1 MSSLSPQQPSHAF
14 LGGGDPARL
23 FIIGGM
29 LLVITGMIFGDLYAI
44 FILHPNVADIGREM
58 GAAVSAASAGN
69 ADSVFAHFGAVGQFL
84 ENAGTKKDAHVHMIH
99 AGYLAFLLAFL
110 QPKVA
115 LGERAKLQLAKIF
128 LWASVILPVS
138 IFLIHYVGLVYSPLQ
153 TIGWASIF
161 ADLAGL
167 VLIIVLLVEL
177 VGLLRHALGHG
188 ARDAALMALDGG
200 ESRTL
205 VIGGALL
212 ILAGFLFGAFYA
224 GSLLAEHES
233 RELSILGDLLQ
244 QASRH
249 AGAAVQQ
256 GLGAY
261 GNLQVEK
268 AVMIASHAHVIE
280 FGLLAMM
287 MAIVQP
293 YVYLSSTWRRRL
305 ARMLLVGA
313 VVLPIAVYAEMW
325 YGLLAGGVADF
336 AGLLLIVSLFA
347 MMIGVIR
354 HTGKVDA
361 REGETA

>member
-1 MSSLSPQQPSHAF
+1 M
-14 LGGGDPARL
+14 
-23 FIIGGM
+23 
-29 LLVITGMIFGDLYAI
+29 
-44 FILHPNVADIGREM
+44 
-58 GAAVSAASAGN
+58 
-69 ADSVFAHFGAVGQFL
+69 
-84 ENAGTKKDAHVHMIH
+84 
-99 AGYLAFLLAFL
+99 
-110 QPKVA
+110 
-115 LGERAKLQLAKIF
+115 
-128 LWASVILPVS
+128 
-138 IFLIHYVGLVYSPLQ
+138 
-153 TIGWASIF
+153 
-161 ADLAGL
+161 
-167 VLIIVLLVEL
+167 
-177 VGLLRHALGHG
+177 
-188 ARDAALMALDGG
+188 
-200 ESRTL
+200 

-212 ILAGFLFGAFYA
+212 MLAGFLFGAFYA
-224 GSLLAEHES
+224 GSLLAQHES

-293 YVYLSSTWRRRL
+293 YVYLSSAWRRRL
-305 ARMLLVGA
+305 VRMLLAGA
-313 VVLPIAVYAEMW
+313 VVLPIAVYSEMW